1 MSIRS
6 KGRRRIIVDEKTYFW
21 YVALDDESPYNIL
34 NIVSNDKY
42 LILSCPLQTKTEYVI
57 SKGRIFQ
64 GKETKEGWSRYL
76 LPFHIPKSITPKF
89 VEQLIVWSTQNTD
102 AIKIKWNGNEHGIP
116 V

>member
-6 KGRRRIIVDEKTYFW
+6 KGRRKIIVDGQTYLW

-34 NIVSNDKY
+34 NIVSYDKY

-57 SKGRIFQ
+57 SKGRVFQ
-64 GKETKEGWSRYL
+64 GKETKDGWDRYL
-76 LPFHIPKSITPKF
+76 LPFHIPESITPKF
-89 VEQLIVWSTQNTD
+89 VKQIIVWSTQNTD
-102 AIKIKWNGNEHGIP
+102 AVKIQWNNDQGIP

>member
-6 KGRRRIIVDEKTYFW
+6 KGRRKIIVKGQTYLW
-21 YVALDDESPYNIL
+21 YVALDDESDYNVL
-34 NIVSNDKY
+34 HIVSENKY
-42 LILSCPLQTKTEYVI
+42 FILSCPLQTKMEYVI

-64 GKETKEGWSRYL
+64 GKETHGGWSRYF
-76 LPFHIPKSITPKF
+76 LPFHVPEIITPKF
-89 VEQLIVWSTQNTD
+89 VRQLIVWSTQNTD